1 MYQHQNLRQPIMDNR
16 NQHDDGCFGWL
27 GRLVGIILLVA
38 PAFLGYLIA
47 WSTIALLGTVIFCGF
62 SAAAIF
68 LDTIRWVGTT
78 YSQPR
83 PDPEYLAKRLKK
95 AAMIIVYIFQTM
107 AELKPN
113 DLMPGNQPPANQHS
127 ASRV

>member
-1 MYQHQNLRQPIMDNR
+1 MQQYNQQ

-27 GRLVGIILLVA
+27 GRLIGIIILVT
-38 PAFLGYLIA
+38 PAFIGYLLA
-47 WSTIALLGTVIFCGF
+47 WGTIALLGTVIFVGF

-78 YSQPR
+78 YSQPK

-107 AELKPN
+107 AELKPSEQ
-113 DLMPGNQPPANQHS
+113 LQGPPAQFNS
-127 ASRV
+127 VKSS